1 MCYQGGAWPD
11 EYRGKLFMGNIHG
24 RRINMDILKP
34 KGSSYVASHGKDFLF
49 ANDAWARFINIKY
62 GPDGNCWLIDWY
74 DQQACHDPKT
84 EIWDRTNGRIYKISY
99 RGTKPVVGIDLAKST
114 DEQLV
119 EYQKHPNE
127 WYAQHARRI
136 LQERSI
142 RAGGLSNRKAVTT
155 ALKTVAFEHGSEL
168 VRLRGLWAL
177 NAIGGWTS
185 ELTLLGGKDKSEYV
199 CCWALRLDSDYP
211 TGAVSL
217 KDLAFIS
224 QHGPSSLI
232 RRAVASGLQKLAVRD
247 RHDILQA
254 LSSQAGDAADPIL
267 PHLLWYAAEP
277 LADVDAARALALAE
291 QSKIPLLA
299 FMARRIASGGKSES
313 LALLVDRLAKSDGL
327 TKQRDI
333 LDGLVRGLEGRRT
346 VPMPAAWATA
356 SAKLAA
362 SSDADIRT
370 RTEALAVK
378 FGDPAAFARLR
389 EVVVN
394 AQVSSAK
401 RQAALASLVSA
412 RDPQLAPVLL
422 QLITDSSVSGPALRG
437 LAQYD
442 DPQAP
447 AAILKAYAALG
458 PEPKRD
464 ALATLASR
472 PTYAQ
477 ALIAAVKDKRIST
490 GDIPAPTV
498 RQLRSL
504 RDPAVTAAVADI
516 WGVVRN
522 TPADR
527 IKEIAEWRKKL
538 TTQSPSPV
546 DLSMGRAVF
555 AKTCASCHKLF
566 GEGSDVGPEITGAN
580 RASLDYLLENILDP
594 SAVIAKEYT
603 ATRIELKKGTSI
615 ICIVKSETP
624 QAVTVATDRETLT
637 IPKNEIASREPSE
650 TSMMPDDQ
658 LKLMSEEEVRALFAY
673 LQSPTQVPLPKTNGI
688 GK

>member
-1 MCYQGGAWPD
+1 
-11 EYRGKLFMGNIHG
+11 
-24 RRINMDILKP
+24 
-34 KGSSYVASHGKDFLF
+34 
-49 ANDAWARFINIKY
+49 
-62 GPDGNCWLIDWY
+62 
-74 DQQACHDPKT
+74 
-84 EIWDRTNGRIYKISY
+84 
-99 RGTKPVVGIDLAKST
+99 
-114 DEQLV
+114 
-119 EYQKHPNE
+119 
-127 WYAQHARRI
+127 
-136 LQERSI
+136 
-142 RAGGLSNRKAVTT
+142 
-155 ALKTVAFEHGSEL
+155 
-168 VRLRGLWAL
+168 
-177 NAIGGWTS
+177 
-185 ELTLLGGKDKSEYV
+185 
-199 CCWALRLDSDYP
+199 
-211 TGAVSL
+211 
-217 KDLAFIS
+217 
-224 QHGPSSLI
+224 
-232 RRAVASGLQKLAVRD
+232 
-247 RHDILQA
+247 
-254 LSSQAGDAADPIL
+254 
-267 PHLLWYAAEP
+267 LLWYAAEP

-299 FMARRIASGGKSES
+299 FMARRIASTGKPES
-313 LALLVDRLAKSDGL
+313 LALLVDHLARSDDL
-327 TKQRDI
+327 AKQRDI

-356 SAKLAA
+356 SAKLAG

-370 RTEALAVK
+370 RVEALAVK

-389 EVVVN
+389 EVVAN
-394 AQVSSAK
+394 AQATAAK
-401 RQAALASLVSA
+401 RQAALASLVA
-412 RDPQLAPVLL
+412 AKDPQLAPVLL
-422 QLITDSSVSGPALRG
+422 QLITDPTLSGPALRG

-442 DPQAP
+442 DAQAP
-447 AAILKAYAALG
+447 SAILKAYAALG

-472 PTYAQ
+472 PAYAQ

-504 RDPAVTAAVADI
+504 RDPGVTAAVAEI

-527 IKEIAEWRKKL
+527 IKEIADWRKKL
-538 TTQSPSPV
+538 TTQSPSPI

-624 QAVTVATDRETLT
+624 QALTVATDRETLT

-673 LQSPTQVPLPKTNGI
+673 LQSPKQVPLPKTNGI